1 MFQECLPEIGTILS
15 NLEVSPMDKILHAN
29 VETCQNTSDTDKV
42 VQQINQ
48 KIKVIDNS
56 ILKMACTP
64 APDKTKKKKV
74 RNFEDILYFVCN
86 SCPFLCTKDSKINEH
101 VENAHKTKTVAKFLE
116 LKCPACVNIFYHKI
130 SLRSHLIH
138 DHSVASSELSSIVQS
153 IVYSAK
159 KNLKN
164 GEQRKNDTQTEL
176 HNGNCNNETDLKHQE
191 TSVENETE
199 FGEEEVSNDDF
210 MPSSE
215 ENLSSKLSK
224 SGERQVETTLS
235 LPILNITPN
244 SAEKMFNSMIKQNSL
259 TKYLDEKN
267 SPKCPLCK
275 VKLQDPSKM
284 TYHIASHHSNCFKCL
299 ECGEVFSFWKPLT
312 GHLWRVHK
320 IDMELY
326 SCDLCDYKT
335 FSLTN
340 LNNNHKLIH
349 SDVKSFVCSVCNK
362 SFKNAKQLRNHKM
375 IHKEKTPK
383 AVQVCDVCSK
393 SFSNKRQ
400 LKLHMDGVHKKLK
413 PFLCSYCGYK
423 GASKS
428 ALKMHIRQHTG
439 ESIKQTF

>member
-1 MFQECLPEIGTILS
+1 MASAP
-15 NLEVSPMDKILHAN
+15 VPDKI
-29 VETCQNTSDTDKV
+29 
-42 VQQINQ
+42 
-48 KIKVIDNS
+48 
-56 ILKMACTP
+56 
-64 APDKTKKKKV
+64 KKKKV

-101 VENAHKTKTVAKFLE
+101 VENAHKNKAVPKLLE
-116 LKCPACVNIFYHKI
+116 LKCPACANIFYYKI
-130 SLRSHLIH
+130 SLRAHLIH
-138 DHSVASSELSSIVQS
+138 DHGVANSELSSIIQS

-159 KNLKN
+159 KNQKN
-164 GEQRKNDTQTEL
+164 NEQHKAEAKTEL
-176 HNGNCNNETDLKHQE
+176 QNGNCENETDLKFRE
-191 TSVENETE
+191 ALVENEKDFCDDE
-199 FGEEEVSNDDF
+199 ISNDGF
-210 MPSSE
+210 TPSAEENSSSE
-215 ENLSSKLSK
+215 PSK
-224 SGERQVETTLS
+224 SVEKQSESNVS

-244 SAEKMFNSMIKQNSL
+244 SAEKMFDSMIKQNSL

-267 SPKCPLCK
+267 TPKCPLCK

-335 FSLTN
+335 FSLGN

-349 SDVKSFVCSVCNK
+349 SDVKSFVCSVCDK

-375 IHKEKTPK
+375 IHKERTQK
-383 AVQVCDVCSK
+383 AVQVCNVCSK

-439 ESIKQTF
+439 KCIVFYINIII